1 MKRIN
6 ESKKIFGLTQEADL
20 AQLKTLYR
28 GLIKEWHPDK
38 IQDDEEKKAQAEL
51 KSKEIISAYHFLVSI
66 SPETHKANEEEY
78 NRITSTLVIDDFEYK
93 GSTLKIV
100 FQDKTTYE
108 YFGVPKNIYTKF
120 LNSDIRSRFARRHIF
135 SAFRYRNSGKMV
147 EA

>member
-20 AQLKTLYR
+20 AQLKTIYR
-28 GLIKEWHPDK
+28 SLIKEWHPDK
-38 IQDDEEKKAQAEL
+38 IQDDEEKKEQAEL

-66 SPETHKANEEEY
+66 APETHAANLEEY

-93 GSTLKIV
+93 GQTLKIV

-120 LNSDIRSRFARRHIF
+120 VNSDIRSRFARRHIF
-135 SAFRYRNSGKMV
+135 NSFKYRNSGKMV

>member
-1 MKRIN
+1 MNRIN
-6 ESKKIFGLTQEADL
+6 ESKKIFGLTQEPDL
-20 AQLKTLYR
+20 AQLKTIYR

-38 IQDDEEKKAQAEL
+38 IQDDAEKKEQAEL
-51 KSKEIISAYHFLVSI
+51 KSKEIIAAYHFLVSI

-78 NRITSTLVIDDFEYK
+78 NRITSTLIIDEFDYK

-120 LNSDIRSRFARRHIF
+120 VNSDIRSRFARRHIF
-135 SAFRYRNSGKMV
+135 NAFRYRNSGKMV